1 MAHGMSFTEARSN
14 AARTTESKMSG
25 GEPSV
30 SPEVQNAVNNAPRGN
45 LGNAEQMERERRN
58 KLFGRL
64 DDTDARKSYED
75 SDEASYNK
83 KIDEILKKGKKG
95 KKGSSQDGSS
105 SEGDSKSSVP
115 GAQGSVEDR
124 VNFFEGKSKKGSEDK
139 DDKVSPSVF
148 GSSNEGTESVVD
160 SVVSG
165 SKDKSKD
172 KKAKKGSD
180 QSGSSEWTDY
190 FNTKPSQATRPAKN
204 KEAKNSSSLFENEAK
219 KKKDSSKKSN
229 PVAWLA
235 KKGLKK

>member
-1 MAHGMSFTEARSN
+1 MVCRSRMSS
-14 AARTTESKMSG
+14 

-64 DDTDARKSYED
+64 DDDTNSRKSYED
-75 SDEASYNK
+75 SEEASYNK
-83 KIDEILKKGKKG
+83 KIDEILKKGKKD

-139 DDKVSPSVF
+139 EEKVSPSGF

-165 SKDKSKD
+165 SKGKSKD
-172 KKAKKGSD
+172 NKAKKGSVQSD
-180 QSGSSEWTDY
+180 SSGSSQWADY
-190 FNTKPSQATRPAKN
+190 FNTNPSQTTRPAKN

-235 KKGLKK
+235 KKGLKNK